1 MSRDSNLDHALV
13 SGIAWTAILRWS
25 AQGVSW
31 VATFLAARLLVPADY
46 GIVSMATL
54 GIGFLRMVEDF
65 GLDSILVQDRSI
77 QGGQQARLAGLI
89 VATGGV
95 FCVAFLA
102 LAHSIA
108 GFFKEPQVAGAIAA
122 LSLLFITDALQVVP
136 RAALQRDL
144 EFRRFAA
151 LTLVQV
157 VATQTVLIAAAAAG
171 WGSSRWW
178 RVPWRE
184 RLR

>member
-1 MSRDSNLDHALV
+1 VSRDSHLDHALV

-31 VATFLAARLLVPADY
+31 VATFLAARLLLPADY

-77 QGGQQARLAGLI
+77 QGRQQARLAGLI
-89 VATGGV
+89 IATGVV
-95 FCVAFLA
+95 FCLAFLA

-108 GFFKEPQVAGAIAA
+108 GFFKEPQVAGAIGA
-122 LSLLFITDALQVVP
+122 LSLLFIT
-136 RAALQRDL
+136 
-144 EFRRFAA
+144 
-151 LTLVQV
+151 
-157 VATQTVLIAAAAAG
+157 
-171 WGSSRWW
+171 GSSSSGASR
-178 RVPWRE
+178 P
-184 RLR
+184 